1 MKNKVVFLACCA
13 ILSNSMLAAAQGP
26 VPFKAMMQSGGTQQV
41 APPMPN
47 GDSSQSPAASTKAKP
62 AGRLTAKGKGMI
74 VGGFV
79 LVAAGALVI
88 GVDAALGSAW
98 GTKATGGKTTAGYI
112 GGAAALG
119 GGVTLVIFGDR
130 SRTK

>member
-1 MKNKVVFLACCA
+1 MKNKAVFLACCA

-26 VPFKAMMQSGGTQQV
+26 VPFKAMMQSGGSQQV

-47 GDSSQSPAASTKAKP
+47 GDSSQSPAAPTKAKP

-74 VGGFV
+74 IGGFV
-79 LVAAGALVI
+79 LVAAGAVVI
-88 GVDAALGSAW
+88 GGEAALGNWA
-98 GTKATGGKTTAGYI
+98 GTGGKKAAGYI
-112 GGAAALG
+112 CGAAALG

-130 SRTK
+130 SRSK

>member
-1 MKNKVVFLACCA
+1 MKNKAVFLACFA

-41 APPMPN
+41 AAPMPN
-47 GDSSQSPAASTKAKP
+47 GDSSQSPAVATKAKP
-62 AGRLTAKGKGMI
+62 AGRLTPKGKAMI
-74 VGGFV
+74 IGGFV
-79 LVAAGALVI
+79 LVAAGAVVI
-88 GVDAALGSAW
+88 AGDAALGSW
-98 GTKATGGKTTAGYI
+98 GGTGGKTAAGYI

-130 SRTK
+130 GRSK